1 MFIKVCKIVEKI
13 FKGVYILVKN
23 LRMAGISQGF
33 FCSICRDIKEILYWE
48 TSFNIFKLAF
58 ILRSFIILVSFL
70 WKHLLNVGIMYTTIL
85 TLVTFSS
92 RLDSWLKCTSVERD
106 FYSVFNNFV
115 LIQSFSCLVRKF
127 SLAVLVQKFW
137 NPGRFCSTQCQLDL
151 SKYTHNDNIM

>member
-1 MFIKVCKIVEKI
+1 MFIKVCKIVDNV

-23 LRMAGISQGF
+23 LRRAGISQGF

-58 ILRSFIILVSFL
+58 ILRSFIILASFL
-70 WKHLLNVGIMYTTIL
+70 WKHLLNVGIVYATIL

-106 FYSVFNNFV
+106 FYSVFNNFFW
-115 LIQSFSCLVRKF
+115 FSHFHVW
-127 SLAVLVQKFW
+127 SGNSPLAVLVQKFW
-137 NPGRFCSTQCQLDL
+137 NSGRFCSTQCQLDL
-151 SKYTHNDNIM
+151 CRQPLVL